1 MISIRNLTYR
11 LEGKPLFEDATAIAP
26 EGHRIGL
33 VGRNGAGKTTLF
45 RLIKGEIALD
55 DGEISLPKGARV
67 GSVAQEA
74 PGDDRSLLETVLA
87 ADEERAALLAES
99 ETADPARRAEIETRL
114 VDIGAHAAPARAAS
128 ILDGL
133 GFDAEA
139 QQRACREFSGGWRM
153 RVALAALLFSEPDLM
168 LLDEPTN
175 YLDLEGVVWLESY
188 LARYPKTS
196 IVISHDRGLL
206 NRAVNTIWHLQDRK
220 LSVYAGGYDSFDAQR
235 RAKLEQAQAQARK
248 QDLRRAHLQSFVD
261 RFRYKAS
268 KARQAQ
274 SRIKMLEK
282 MQPIALDAASGVP
295 DFHFPNPEELAPPLV
310 AVRGGVVGYDGK
322 PILRRL
328 DFRIDQDDR
337 IALLGANG
345 QGKSTLS
352 KLIAGRLPLMEG
364 EMTASR
370 KLKVGYFAQHQLDE
384 LVPQE
389 TPYQHLL
396 RLRPTEAPAQ
406 IRGRLGA
413 AGFGGELAEVPVEKL
428 SGGQKAR
435 LLMFLAALEAPHL
448 LILDEPT
455 NHLDIESREALT
467 FALNDYGGAVILV
480 SHDPHL
486 VETVADRLWLV
497 GGGSVKPF
505 EGDMEDYKRLLLSER
520 GGGAPGK
527 SEKEESLR
535 VTARREA
542 ADLRKALAPLRAEVS
557 ACESRV
563 VKLEEMRA
571 KIDERLA
578 DPTLYEK
585 SDGARITELQLK
597 RAEILDGLAR
607 AEDLWLKAST
617 KLEEAEAQ
625 GGGK

>member
-11 LEGKPLFEDATAIAP
+11 IEGRPLFEEATAVAP
-26 EGHRIGL
+26 EGHRIGF

-45 RLIKGEIALD
+45 KLLR
-55 DGEISLPKGARV
+55 GEISPDDGDIRLPAGWRV

-74 PGDDRSLLETVLA
+74 PADDRSLIDIVLA
-87 ADEERAALLAES
+87 ADLERAALLAEA
-99 ETADPARRAEIETRL
+99 ETAEPLRRAEIETRL
-114 VDIGAHAAPARAAS
+114 ADMGAHAAPARAAS
-128 ILDGL
+128 ILHGL

-139 QQRACREFSGGWRM
+139 QQRASKEFSGGWRM
-153 RVALAALLFSEPDLM
+153 RVALAALLFSEPDLL

-175 YLDLEGVVWLESY
+175 HLDLEGVVWLENY
-188 LARYPKTS
+188 LARYPKTF
-196 IVISHDRGLL
+196 IVISHDRQLL
-206 NRAVNTIWHLQDRK
+206 NRAVNAIWHLHDKK
-220 LSVYAGGYDSFDAQR
+220 LTAYTGGYDDFDAQR
-235 RAKLEQAQAQARK
+235 RARLEQQQALKRK
-248 QDLRRAHLQSFVD
+248 QDLQRAHLQSFVD
-261 RFRYKAS
+261 RFRAKAS

-274 SRIKMLEK
+274 SRVKMLEK
-282 MQPIALDAASGVP
+282 LRPIAVEQVGGVA
-295 DFHFPNPEELAPPLV
+295 DFHFPTPEELPPPLL
-310 AVRGGVVGYDGK
+310 AVRGGAVGYDGK
-322 PILRRL
+322 AVLRGL

-364 EMTASR
+364 EATFAR
-370 KLKVGYFAQHQLDE
+370 KLKVGYFAQHQVEE
-384 LVPQE
+384 LVLSE

-396 RLRPTEAPAQ
+396 RRRPTELPAQ
-406 IRGRLGA
+406 LRGRLGG
-413 AGFGGELAEVPVEKL
+413 AGFGGELAETPVERL

-497 GGGSVKPF
+497 GDGGVKPF

-520 GGGAPGK
+520 GGAGGEAEK
-527 SEKEESLR
+527 SESAR
-535 VTARREA
+535 VTARRSA
-542 ADLRKALAPLRAEVS
+542 AELRKALAPLRAEV
-557 ACESRV
+557 AANETRV
-563 VKLEEMRA
+563 TKLEEMRDR
-571 KIDERLA
+571 IDERLA
-578 DPTLYEK
+578 DPTLYD
-585 SDGARITELQLK
+585 SADGAKIAELQRK
-597 RAEILDGLAR
+597 RAEILDGLER
-607 AEDLWLKAST
+607 AEELWMEASSR
-617 KLEEAEAQ
+617 LETLEKE
-625 GGGK
+625 G